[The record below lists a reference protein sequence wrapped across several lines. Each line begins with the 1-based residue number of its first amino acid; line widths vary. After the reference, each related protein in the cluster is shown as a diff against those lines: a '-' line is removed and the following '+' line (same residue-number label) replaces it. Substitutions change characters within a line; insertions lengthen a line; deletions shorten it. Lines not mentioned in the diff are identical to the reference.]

1 MSNALAHCA
10 TDKQPTMVD
19 YSKWD
24 NMAFDDDDDD
34 ATTSSSTSTVSTL
47 AGPATNLADPFASL
61 DLEAIKRDQPER
73 LPEILRQIQE
83 VKSAALA
90 EKERHAAS
98 VGNRA
103 ATAATAGGSDA
114 SSSLSGA
121 ADAMRDQL
129 AAIRRDQEKLEEQS
143 ARVEQ
148 LASAGDIKSVLEY
161 MEAQGM
167 DRGAIQRLLGGS
179 DGDTDAVL
187 TDHVEAQVP
196 TMSVDTQARMDRQ
209 LEVADQ
215 VHRAIAGEHV
225 DAGVGTRREAGV
237 EADGEVDGEVDAEA
251 HGGEAKRRSLDD
263 AEAKVAMNDPLALG
277 RPSEA
282 FTVIPDGASVIL
294 LPQYQVQVKE
304 SKAAGAAAGL
314 VEVEVALPSLS
325 GIAEL
330 ELDVS
335 DWFVKVS
342 APVPADR
349 ATPAGQ
355 VQRYLIR
362 FKLPR
367 AVRSDEAKAKWLKK
381 RSSLRLRLPL
391 A

>member
-1 MSNALAHCA
+1 
-10 TDKQPTMVD
+10 MVD

-24 NMAFDDDDDD
+24 NMTFDDDD
-34 ATTSSSTSTVSTL
+34 AAAPTSTSTPPTL
-47 AGPATNLADPFASL
+47 ASPTASTLADPFSSL
-61 DLEAIKRDQPER
+61 DLEAIKRDNPER

-90 EKERHAAS
+90 EKERHASAS
-98 VGNRA
+98 VGQGSNRA
-103 ATAATAGGSDA
+103 ATAATAGGSGV

-129 AAIRRDQEKLEEQS
+129 ATIRRDQEKLEEQ
-143 ARVEQ
+143 AAHVEQ
-148 LASAGDIKSVLEY
+148 LASAGDIRSVLEY

-167 DRGAIQRLLGGS
+167 DRGAIQRMLGGS

-196 TMSVDTQARMDRQ
+196 SMSGDTQASMDRQ

-225 DAGVGTRREAGV
+225 GVGAGREAGG
-237 EADGEVDGEVDAEA
+237 EADGEVDAEA
-251 HGGEAKRRSLDD
+251 HDGEAKRRSLDD
-263 AEAKVAMNDPLALG
+263 TESKAGKDDPLALG

-282 FTVIPDGASVIL
+282 FTVSPDGASVIL

-304 SKAAGAAAGL
+304 SKAAGAAAGAAAGL
-314 VEVEVALPSLS
+314 VEVEVALPSLN

-367 AVRSDEAKAKWLKK
+367 AVRNDEAKAKWLKK